1 MRGLVEAGH
10 AVTVIHRGQHPID
23 IAGVEE
29 ARGEIG
35 KLREM
40 AGQLRA
46 TMPEVVVHM
55 RSMTRTDAEE
65 AVEVFAGHARR
76 VVVASSQDVYAA
88 FGGGH
93 LFAMCHRSLPR
104 GPEVVVQ
111 RSPWVLVQRPEPLRG
126 ILAE

>member
-1 MRGLVEAGH
+1 MRVLMIGGMGFTGPHIVRALVEAEH
-10 AVTVIHRGQHPID
+10 AVTVVHSGHHAIEIT
-23 IAGVEE
+23 GVEE
-29 ARGEIG
+29 IRGEIG

-46 TMPEVVVHM
+46 TIPEVVV
-55 RSMTRTDAEE
+55 
-65 AVEVFAGHARR
+65 
-76 VVVASSQDVYAA
+76 ASTQDVYAA

-93 LFAMCHRSLPR
+93 LFAMCHRSLPT

-111 RSPWVLVQRPEPLRG
+111 RSPWVSVQRPEPLRG